1 MYRNRAEIWQ
11 DRAMSRAIVLSYAS
25 HVMRARIEND
35 VVFLHSE
42 DIPQFKKQGSIVR
55 NNYFWTLK
63 AIAGNTPYGGDWE
76 YESEV
81 WLALRRVLLAFA
93 ESGYLGLSET
103 TLEFPTDFGEI
114 PESFRGI
121 ATWQDEAQEQD

>member
-1 MYRNRAEIWQ
+1 MKAK
-11 DRAMSRAIVLSYAS
+11 
-25 HVMRARIEND
+25 IEND

-55 NNYFWTLK
+55 NNYFWALK

-103 TLEFPTDFGEI
+103 TLEFPADSGEI
-114 PESFRGI
+114 PEPFRGI
-121 ATWQDEAQEQD
+121 ATWQDQAQD

>member
-1 MYRNRAEIWQ
+1 
-11 DRAMSRAIVLSYAS
+11 
-25 HVMRARIEND
+25 MRAKIEND
-35 VVFLHSE
+35 VVFLHGQ

-55 NNYFWTLK
+55 NNYFWALK

-103 TLEFPTDFGEI
+103 TLEFPPDFGEI
-114 PESFRGI
+114 PEPFRGI
-121 ATWQDEAQEQD
+121 ATWQEEALEAEAQ

>member
-1 MYRNRAEIWQ
+1 ML
-11 DRAMSRAIVLSYAS
+11 IVMKAK
-25 HVMRARIEND
+25 IEND
-35 VVFLHSE
+35 VIFIDKDDL
-42 DIPQFKKQGSIVR
+42 PQFKKQGSVVR
-55 NNYFWTLK
+55 NNYFWALK

-103 TLEFPTDFGEI
+103 TLEFPNGGEI
-114 PESFRGI
+114 PIEFRGI
-121 ATWQDEAQEQD
+121 ATWQND